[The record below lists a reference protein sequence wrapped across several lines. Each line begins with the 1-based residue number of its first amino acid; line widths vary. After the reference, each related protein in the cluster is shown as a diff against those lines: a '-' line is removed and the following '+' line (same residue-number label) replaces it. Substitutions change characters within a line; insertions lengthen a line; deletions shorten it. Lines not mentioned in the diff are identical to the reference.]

1 MGVRTAEGETPSQV
15 TEGVKAT
22 REVLLRQFEEI
33 LNDPK
38 KIAEAEQFAKKVGYI
53 SPADLVRPFTI

>member
-33 LNDPK
+33 LNDPE
-38 KIAEAEQFAKKVGYI
+38 KIKEAEEFQRKVTPSI
-53 SPADLVRPFTI
+53 KDLLEPFTI